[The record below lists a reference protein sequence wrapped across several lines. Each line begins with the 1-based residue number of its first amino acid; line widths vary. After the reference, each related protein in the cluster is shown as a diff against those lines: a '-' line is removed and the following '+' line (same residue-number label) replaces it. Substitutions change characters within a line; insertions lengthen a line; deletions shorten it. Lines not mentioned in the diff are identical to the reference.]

1 MRHSKIG
8 VLLGV
13 FCCVLAVAERSN
25 AQVGQPGHETQSSS
39 GTAGNLITHVTA
51 TDGQSLA
58 VTVIDVGKQVMAT
71 YQIDRQTGE
80 ITLKGVRNITWDL
93 QMINFNTAKPLPQ
106 EVRSGLQK

>member
-1 MRHSKIG
+1 MIG
-8 VLLGV
+8 VLIGA
-13 FCCVLAVAERSN
+13 FSCVLAAAESGY
-25 AQVGQPGHETQSSS
+25 AQVGPAGHEMQSSS
-39 GTAGNLITHVTA
+39 ATAGNLITHVTA
-51 TDGQSLA
+51 IEGQPLV
-58 VTVIDVGKQVMAT
+58 VTVIDTNKQVMAT